1 MLKQELHYIT
11 VSLLY
16 WGGIVA
22 SLFATHIFFPGS
34 EWITL
39 AVILLTIVSVWLL
52 PELLAIWLLVLS
64 TTAIVM
70 IMVFGI
76 SYIPVPERVFY
87 IFLLPA
93 AGLATLYL
101 LRLSYQQL
109 AGNEEKA
116 ARKTLS
122 FWKRANESAFPV
134 QIGMVRWAHFE
145 QFREINPRES
155 HRVLRVVKHRL
166 KSHPSIRDVFVLPNG
181 AFLIF
186 ANNDSKTAS
195 LSEQLKESL
204 EKIPFRNIYN
214 PNAIQFQIV
223 QDEWE
228 KQDLESVRFADLIK
242 HLGRKLE
249 TEIIIEY

>member
-39 AVILLTIVSVWLL
+39 GVILLTIVSVWLL
-52 PELLAIWLLVLS
+52 PKLLAIWLLVLS

-134 QIGMVRWAHFE
+134 QIGMVRWE
-145 QFREINPRES
+145 LTTDN
-155 HRVLRVVKHRL
+155 
-166 KSHPSIRDVFVLPNG
+166 
-181 AFLIF
+181 
-186 ANNDSKTAS
+186 
-195 LSEQLKESL
+195 
-204 EKIPFRNIYN
+204 
-214 PNAIQFQIV
+214 
-223 QDEWE
+223 
-228 KQDLESVRFADLIK
+228 
-242 HLGRKLE
+242 
-249 TEIIIEY
+249 